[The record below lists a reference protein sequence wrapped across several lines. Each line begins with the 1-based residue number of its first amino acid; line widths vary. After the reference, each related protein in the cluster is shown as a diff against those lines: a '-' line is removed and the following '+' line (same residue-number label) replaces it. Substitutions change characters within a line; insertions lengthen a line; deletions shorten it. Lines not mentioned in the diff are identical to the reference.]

1 MTINEAIAYHKKE
14 ADECKNLILKE
25 KYLVPQESY
34 YCLRLKE
41 NVEIHEQQA
50 EWLEELKTRRETHFD
65 YVSLMDKRYYE
76 GYNKAIDDFA
86 ERIALEISESI
97 IWGILV
103 NSDKDNSFSDT
114 TDKIVDYVIDTSKE
128 IAEQLKKGGAE

>member
-14 ADECKNLILKE
+14 ADECKYLILKE

-65 YVSLMDKRYYE
+65 YVSLMDKRYYD
-76 GYNKAIDDFA
+76 GYNKAIDDFVDSLDKHTQENWVEHQEYGMTWSDI
-86 ERIALEISESI
+86 ER
-97 IWGILV
+97 
-103 NSDKDNSFSDT
+103 
-114 TDKIVDYVIDTSKE
+114 
-128 IAEQLKKGGAE
+128 IAEQLKKGGVE